1 MSKFKGKKTDNA
13 SYPAKR
19 EIRSIALSMHEVS
32 NVLEVFCGAG
42 MMYRDVWFN
51 ADSYTGIDKRKFFD
65 ERETICGDSQKALR
79 IIDLNKYNIFDIDA
93 YGSPYNELDYIVR
106 NIKIDTR
113 KTFIIT
119 DGSSMDLRM
128 GRVSSGLRAL
138 TGIYFHELKKAH
150 LIHDELIMTL
160 IKNIEEITKSKYD
173 AFKIAKGLTGS
184 QMRYY
189 MFSLVP
195 ESL

>member
-19 EIRSIALSMHEVS
+19 LIRKDVFGIHDDVR
-32 NVLEVFCGAG
+32 VLEVFCGSG
-42 MMYRDVWFN
+42 IMYRDVWKD
-51 ADSYTGIDKRKFFD
+51 AEKYKGIDKRKFFD
-65 ERETICGDSQKALR
+65 ERDLICGDSMKALTLV
-79 IIDLNKYNIFDIDA
+79 DLNGFNVIDIDA
-93 YGSPYNELDYIVR
+93 YGSPYNELNYIIENMR
-106 NIKIDTR
+106 FDER
-113 KTFIIT
+113 KTFVIT

-128 GRVSSGLRAL
+128 GRISIGLRQL
-138 TGIYFHELKKAH
+138 TGIDFHELKKAH
-150 LIHDELIMTL
+150 LIHDELIML
-160 IKNIEEITKSKYD
+160 IIKNIEAKTKTKSTH
-173 AFKIAKGLTGS
+173 FKIAKGLTGS